1 MGVGYHCDVIGSE
14 VDIEVEWVTAS
25 EFTGSQKPKN
35 GKGEGRPKHNIV
47 QIIGKFGLKVVLNG
61 MENCKG
67 NGKTVK
73 PLGRSEALNAC
84 QDLL

>member
-1 MGVGYHCDVIGSE
+1 M
-14 VDIEVEWVTAS
+14 
-25 EFTGSQKPKN
+25 
-35 GKGEGRPKHNIV
+35 V
-47 QIIGKFGLKVVLNG
+47 QVIGKFRPKVGVNG

>member
-1 MGVGYHCDVIGSE
+1 MI
-14 VDIEVEWVTAS
+14 
-25 EFTGSQKPKN
+25 
-35 GKGEGRPKHNIV
+35 
-47 QIIGKFGLKVVLNG
+47 QIIGKFELTVGVNG

-73 PLGRSEALNAC
+73 PLDRSEALNVR

>member
-1 MGVGYHCDVIGSE
+1 M
-14 VDIEVEWVTAS
+14 
-25 EFTGSQKPKN
+25 
-35 GKGEGRPKHNIV
+35 V
-47 QIIGKFGLKVVLNG
+47 QVIGKFGLKVGVNG
-61 MENCKG
+61 MEDCEG

>member
-1 MGVGYHCDVIGSE
+1 MIQV
-14 VDIEVEWVTAS
+14 
-25 EFTGSQKPKN
+25 
-35 GKGEGRPKHNIV
+35 
-47 QIIGKFGLKVVLNG
+47 IGKFGLKVVLNG

-73 PLGRSEALNAC
+73 LHGRCEALNAC

>member
-1 MGVGYHCDVIGSE
+1 MWLGESE
-14 VDIEVEWVTAS
+14 LGTSVMSLEVRWTERSNGLLQV
-25 EFTGSQKPKN
+25 K
-35 GKGEGRPKHNIV
+35 GKGEGCPKHDMV

-73 PLGRSEALNAC
+73 PLGRSEALDAC